1 MDVTWG
7 ASVGSEIAW
16 GGVIAIYL
24 FLAGIAGGAFLTS
37 ALTDLFSK
45 ERPEKVIRSGA
56 YIAPVAIIIGLIMLI
71 VDLGRPFMFW
81 KLLIDVNFHSVMSL
95 GVFIVSIFTVFAFA
109 YGFLVWTAAAAQK
122 QIRVLEGSL
131 PSAGMEIAATSSFQG
146 LQVLRKPLALIG
158 SFVALGTATYTGFL
172 LSAVTTNSLWH
183 VSFLGIQNIPF
194 LPILFL
200 ISALSAGLA
209 VTLIGAVGSDLTLY
223 KKADIILLA
232 LEIILLAILYVSV
245 GSIYFSGNMG
255 LLFWLGVVVIGLL
268 LPLILSIYGVSTH
281 KNLVLPVSSMVVIG
295 GLCLRWFVIY
305 SGQSFK

>member
-37 ALTDLFSK
+37 ALTDLLSK
-45 ERPEKVIRSGA
+45 KRPEKVIRSGA
-56 YIAPVAIIIGLIMLI
+56 YIAPVAIVIGLVMLI
-71 VDLGRPFMFW
+71 VDLGRPLTFW
-81 KLLIDVNFHSVMSL
+81 ELLINVNFHSVMSL
-95 GVFIVSIFTVFAFA
+95 GVFIVSIFTAFSFA
-109 YGFLVWTAAAAQK
+109 YAFLVWTAAAAQK
-122 QIRVLEGSL
+122 QVLVT
-131 PSAGMEIAATSSFQG
+131 SAGMEMAATSSFQG
-146 LQVLRKPLALIG
+146 LQVLRKPVALVG
-158 SFVALGTATYTGFL
+158 SLVALGTATYTGFL

-183 VSFLGIQNIPF
+183 VSFLGIQSIPF

-200 ISALSAGLA
+200 VSALSAGLA
-209 VTLIGAVGSDLTLY
+209 ATLIGANGNDLTLY
-223 KKADIILLA
+223 KKTDIVLLA
-232 LEIILLAILYVSV
+232 LEMILLAILYVSV
-245 GSIYFSGNMG
+245 GSMYFSGSMA

-268 LPLILSIYGVSTH
+268 LPLILSIYGVSAH

-305 SGQSFK
+305 SGQLFK